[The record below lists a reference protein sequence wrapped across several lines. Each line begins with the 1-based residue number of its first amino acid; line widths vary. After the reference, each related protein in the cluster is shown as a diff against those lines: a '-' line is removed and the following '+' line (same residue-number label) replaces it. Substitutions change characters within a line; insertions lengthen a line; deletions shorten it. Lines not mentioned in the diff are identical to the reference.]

1 MSFFS
6 SFPVIPYDSIGN
18 YNFKD
23 VTNILRRVL
32 LRAMVKENVSIF
44 DTYDVKEGE
53 TPEIIADKLYGDPEL
68 HYVVLM
74 VNDITDR
81 YHQWPMNFIQFRQYV
96 EDKYDD
102 PNGIHHYEV
111 TQSSGNT
118 TKKIWVEN
126 DVDTNPD
133 GSLVIAAT
141 ATAVTNFEYEQ
152 RLQDDRRRIRL
163 LDPTFVDLFVTEFEN
178 RIGES
183 II

>member
-1 MSFFS
+1 M
-6 SFPVIPYDSIGN
+6 
-18 YNFKD
+18 
-23 VTNILRRVL
+23 
-32 LRAMVKENVSIF
+32 
-44 DTYDVKEGE
+44 
-53 TPEIIADKLYGDPEL
+53 IADKLYDDPQL

-81 YHQWPMNFIQFRQYV
+81 YHQWPMSAIQFEQYV
-96 EDKYDD
+96 KDKYDD

-111 TQSSGNT
+111 TQSSGDT

-133 GSLVIAAT
+133 GSLVIAST
-141 ATAVTNFEYEQ
+141 ATAITNFEYEQ
-152 RLQDDRRRIRL
+152 RLQDDRSQIKL
-163 LDPTFVDLFVTEFEN
+163 LDPQFLDLFVEEFER

>member
-1 MSFFS
+1 MS
-6 SFPVIPYDSIGN
+6 
-18 YNFKD
+18 
-23 VTNILRRVL
+23 
-32 LRAMVKENVSIF
+32 
-44 DTYDVKEGE
+44 
-53 TPEIIADKLYGDPEL
+53 
-68 HYVVLM
+68 
-74 VNDITDR
+74 
-81 YHQWPMNFIQFRQYV
+81 FIQFRQYV

-111 TQSSGNT
+111 TQSSGDT

-141 ATAVTNFEYEQ
+141 ATAITNFEYEQ

-163 LDPTFVDLFVTEFEN
+163 LDPAFVGLFVSEFES
-178 RIGES
+178 RMGES

>member
-1 MSFFS
+1 
-6 SFPVIPYDSIGN
+6 
-18 YNFKD
+18 
-23 VTNILRRVL
+23 
-32 LRAMVKENVSIF
+32 
-44 DTYDVKEGE
+44 
-53 TPEIIADKLYGDPEL
+53 
-68 HYVVLM
+68 M